1 LFAIRQGFEFVALH
15 PEHGSI
21 VGGPWQDIKTLATD
35 TTDTWSSSQ
44 SIGIE
49 YSMEMLSRDFEGC
62 SPNSLKGVSQ
72 QNAPTEE
79 T

>member
-21 VGGPWQDIKTLATD
+21 VVGLWRDIKTLHKVWHRVFDGDAIKRLRGLF
-35 TTDTWSSSQ
+35 SELAQ
-44 SIGIE
+44 
-49 YSMEMLSRDFEGC
+49 RR
-62 SPNSLKGVSQ
+62 VQ
-72 QNAPTEE
+72 QNTPTGE